1 MIEVPVKFGW
11 FGYDQSDTEMDWFD
25 NEENYTFEQCRFIAD
40 YISKETKFVETVRS
54 DEEFNREQEALH
66 QNIFST

>member
-11 FGYDQSDTEMDWFD
+11 CGPDFEIQWFD
-25 NEENYTFEQCRFIAD
+25 NVENCTFGQCESIAD
-40 YISKETKFVETVRS
+40 VCSNETKFVEVAKS

-66 QNIFST
+66 QNIFSI